1 MVFSSPLF
9 LFAFCPL
16 FFISFFLVP
25 AKYKDAIIIIGS
37 IFFYAWGANYFVLIV
52 LATCI
57 IDYKL
62 GALIY
67 NLGNAGEKK
76 LKYKLYIFIDVL
88 INAGILLYFKYA
100 NFFVD
105 NINALFAVLHLDKVI
120 FTKVILPIGISF
132 VIFQKMTYCLDIAKG
147 MAKPAEFFFRYVE
160 YLFLFPALIAG
171 PILRYNLLAPQF
183 DNKKISFD
191 NVEEGFKRF
200 SVGLAKK
207 VLIADTVAKY
217 ADIVFNG
224 PAGLIPVQY
233 TWIGLACYTLQIY
246 FDFSAYS
253 DMAIGMLKIMGFTIP
268 ENFNRPYI
276 SKSITEF
283 WKRWHI
289 SLTSWMR
296 EYLYIPL
303 GGNRK
308 GTTRM
313 YFNLWVVFLIS
324 GFWHGASWNF
334 VVWGIFHGS
343 LLCLERL
350 YILKQMERLPNLIRL
365 GITLFLVMIGW
376 VFFRT
381 DNIGHSFGFLRQMF
395 NFSSISIH
403 TPPERILLF
412 DNWGI
417 FIIFFASVLC
427 ILPFF
432 EKINNALLK
441 FKARHPQLNLILCF
455 LLFFL
460 ATMKVGTASFSPFIY
475 FRF

>member
-1 MVFSSPLF
+1 V
-9 LFAFCPL
+9 C
-16 FFISFFLVP
+16 
-25 AKYKDAIIIIGS
+25 
-37 IFFYAWGANYFVLIV
+37 
-52 LATCI
+52 
-57 IDYKL
+57 
-62 GALIY
+62 
-67 NLGNAGEKK
+67 
-76 LKYKLYIFIDVL
+76 

-105 NINALFAVLHLDKVI
+105 NISTLFAALHFNELI
-120 FTKVILPIGISF
+120 FTKVMLPIGISF

-147 MAKPAEFFFRYVE
+147 AAKPAEYFFRYVE
-160 YLFLFPALIAG
+160 YLLLFPALIAG

-200 SVGLAKK
+200 SIGLAKK

-217 ADIVFNG
+217 ADLVFNG
-224 PAGLIPVQY
+224 PVGVIPIQY
-233 TWIGLACYTLQIY
+233 TWIGLVCYTLQIY

-308 GTTRM
+308 GISRM
-313 YFNLWVVFLIS
+313 YFNLWIVFLIS

-334 VVWGIFHGS
+334 IVWGIFHGS

-350 YILKQMERLPNLIRL
+350 FFLEKMERLPGFIRL
-365 GITLFLVMIGW
+365 GFTLFLVMVGW

-381 DNIGHSFGFLRQMF
+381 DNIGHSFSFLGQMF

-403 TPPERILLF
+403 TPPERILII

-417 FIIFFASVLC
+417 FIILFASVLC

-432 EKINNALLK
+432 EKINNLLLK
-441 FKARHPQLNLILCF
+441 FKDNHPQFTLVLCF
-455 LLFFL
+455 LLFFV